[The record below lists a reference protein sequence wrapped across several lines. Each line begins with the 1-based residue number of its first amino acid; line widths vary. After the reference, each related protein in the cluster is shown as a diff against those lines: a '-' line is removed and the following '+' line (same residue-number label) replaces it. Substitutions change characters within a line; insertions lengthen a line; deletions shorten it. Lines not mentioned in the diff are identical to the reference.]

1 MQTNG
6 TEENR
11 SQNVDVLSIQVI
23 PNLAVAV
30 EEAAAVNV
38 DVVAT
43 KLEEGCG
50 VLEDLLERICL
61 PVIGVVGELNITLDI
76 KVDVVEVCQIQRRA
90 NHVFLALREND
101 VTTVVTL
108 VDGRKDVLRVVGYA
122 VVVGANIADLV
133 PGRRR
138 GEWLERLLGRNVGL
152 GSSSLMLGDTF
163 W

>member
-11 SQNVDVLSIQVI
+11 SQNVDVLSIQII

-43 KLEEGCG
+43 KLEEGSG
-50 VLEDLLERICL
+50 VLEDLLERIRL
-61 PVIGVVGELNITLDI
+61 PIIGVVGELNITLDI
-76 KVDVVEVCQIQRRA
+76 KVDMVEVCQVQRRA
-90 NHVFLALREND
+90 NHVFLALREDD
-101 VTTVVTL
+101 VATIVAL
-108 VDGRKDVLRVVGYA
+108 VDGRKDVFRVVGYT

-133 PGRRR
+133 SGRRR

-152 GSSSLMLGDTF
+152 GSSSLMLGDTL

>member
-11 SQNVDVLSIQVI
+11 SQNVDVLSIQII

-43 KLEEGCG
+43 KLEEGRG

-133 PGRRR
+133 SGRRR

-152 GSSSLMLGDTF
+152 GSSSLMLGDTL

>member
-11 SQNVDVLSIQVI
+11 SQNVDVLSIQII

-43 KLEEGCG
+43 KLEEGRG

-101 VTTVVTL
+101 VATIVTL

-152 GSSSLMLGDTF
+152 GSSSLMLGDTL

>member
-30 EEAAAVNV
+30 EEAAAINV
-38 DVVAT
+38 DVVSA
-43 KLEEGCG
+43 KLEESRG
-50 VLEDLLERICL
+50 VLEDLLERIRL
-61 PVIGVVGELNITLDI
+61 PIIGVVGELNITLDI
-76 KVDVVEVCQIQRRA
+76 EVDVVEVCQIQRCA
-90 NHVFLALREND
+90 NHVFLALREDD
-101 VTTVVTL
+101 VATVVTL

-152 GSSSLMLGDTF
+152 GSSSLMLGDTL

>member
-11 SQNVDVLSIQVI
+11 SQNVDVLSIQII

-43 KLEEGCG
+43 KLEEGRG

-152 GSSSLMLGDTF
+152 GSSSLMLGDTL